1 MRTRRWHLV
10 TAACLGA
17 ALAACTEAPIAG
29 EPLGDYRSW
38 LRVDASGDA
47 PGHGDTYRVIYAND
61 LLAGSGPLNL
71 GAVAVKEVYERDGDQ
86 PGALR
91 YVAIMRKQHEGV
103 RQVDDGGWLF
113 TTVAGLPVD
122 GGEETPSSACWDR
135 CHRQAPLAG
144 TWIDYARIPRM

>member
-1 MRTRRWHLV
+1 MSRRLV
-10 TAACLGA
+10 GPAALLAAACGTA
-17 ALAACTEAPIAG
+17 VAP
-29 EPLGDYRSW
+29 EPTGDYTSW
-38 LRVDASGDA
+38 PVRLETYGPA